1 MWIWSWD
8 KKRKRVFDVA
18 FCCRCPT
25 IPFILRRNSSWHWIF
40 CVRYLETVDCRIFVI
55 RSPWLWRYTG
65 KVSIWSRYLSN
76 QHFGPRMVT
85 NIIFVAHIERVGI
98 VDANPTQW
106 DSAEKDMIG
115 ESSSLPNNSIPPA
128 GPFWP
133 PSYLWQPTKLVR
145 VISGYPEW
153 RLFPAGGR
161 STSGETWLGA
171 EVGTHRGFLTF
182 LQSACSHDFPQIV
195 SSQNW
200 CQNTLVASE

>member
-1 MWIWSWD
+1 M
-8 KKRKRVFDVA
+8 
-18 FCCRCPT
+18 
-25 IPFILRRNSSWHWIF
+25 L
-40 CVRYLETVDCRIFVI
+40 CVGYLETVDCRIFVI
-55 RSPWLWRYTG
+55 RSPWRWRYTG

-76 QHFGPRMVT
+76 QHFGPWMVT
-85 NIIFVAHIERVGI
+85 NIIFVAHIERVVI
-98 VDANPTQW
+98 VDANPVQW
-106 DSAEKDMIG
+106 DAAEKDRIG

-128 GPFWP
+128 GPSWL

-153 RLFPAGGR
+153 RLSPAGGR

-182 LQSACSHDFPQIV
+182 LQSACSPEAPRIV
-195 SSQNW
+195 SKNW